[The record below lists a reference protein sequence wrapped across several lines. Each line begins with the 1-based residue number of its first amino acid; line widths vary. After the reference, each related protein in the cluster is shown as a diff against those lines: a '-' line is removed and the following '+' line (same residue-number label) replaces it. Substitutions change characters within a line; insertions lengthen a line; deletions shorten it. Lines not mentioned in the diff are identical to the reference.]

1 MNYFLGRE
9 IRQEQRQVAEAER
22 RPVMGA
28 LVTVV
33 TALALV
39 VGVVTAL
46 TTGALR
52 TGVRVLLDLLTAA
65 GLLRLAGE
73 PGWNGLAGAV
83 AIIALRQLLGAAL
96 SAHAAMVRPTIP
108 GALRRGRSPPTVGL
122 DSETG
127 KSGRITT

>member
-1 MNYFLGRE
+1 MTG
-9 IRQEQRQVAEAER
+9 I
-22 RPVMGA
+22 

-39 VGVVTAL
+39 AGVLTTL

-52 TGVRVLLDLLTAA
+52 SGVRVLLDLLTAA

-96 SAHAAMVRPTIP
+96 SHPP
-108 GALRRGRSPPTVGL
+108 PWSGRQSPARCAEDDHHLPLASTG
-122 DSETG
+122 ETG
-127 KSGRITT
+127 KAGG

>member
-1 MNYFLGRE
+1 M
-9 IRQEQRQVAEAER
+9 
-22 RPVMGA
+22 MGTLA
-28 LVTVV
+28 TAV

-39 VGVVTAL
+39 AGVLTTL

-52 TGVRVLLDLLTAA
+52 SGVRVLLDLLVGA

-96 SAHAAMVRPTIP
+96 GS
-108 GALRRGRSPPTVGL
+108 SPPWSGRQSAARCAEDDHHL
-122 DSETG
+122 PLASRGETG
-127 KSGRITT
+127 RAGG